1 MNITELKRKIREF
14 EKALDANE
22 SGERVNLVLK
32 EVLQESL
39 INLQSELITQ
49 LDELVDSVI
58 DDDAL
63 VEDAE
68 NGKIV
73 ITAGDLFAPPSHLI

>member
-1 MNITELKRKIREF
+1 MNITQLKTKITEF

-22 SGERVNLVLK
+22 QLERANPILK
-32 EVLQESL
+32 EVLQEGL
-39 INLQSELITQ
+39 INLQAQLITQ
-49 LDELVDSVI
+49 LDEMVDSFI

-63 VEDAE
+63 VEDVE

-73 ITAGDLFAPPSHLI
+73 ITASDLI

>member
-39 INLQSELITQ
+39 ISLQSELITQ
-49 LDELVDSVI
+49 LDELVDSFI

-73 ITAGDLFAPPSHLI
+73 ITASDLI

>member
-1 MNITELKRKIREF
+1 MTITQLKTKIREF

-39 INLQSELITQ
+39 ISLQSELITQ
-49 LDELVDSVI
+49 LDELVDSFI

-73 ITAGDLFAPPSHLI
+73 ITASDLI

>member
-39 INLQSELITQ
+39 ISLQSELITQ
-49 LDELVDSVI
+49 LDELVDSFI

-68 NGKIV
+68 TGKIV
-73 ITAGDLFAPPSHLI
+73 ITASDLI

>member
-14 EKALDANE
+14 EKALNANE

-39 INLQSELITQ
+39 INLQSELITR
-49 LDELVDSVI
+49 LDELVDSFV
-58 DDDAL
+58 DDDGL
-63 VEDAE
+63 VEDVE
-68 NGKIV
+68 DGRIV
-73 ITAGDLFAPPSHLI
+73 ITASDLI